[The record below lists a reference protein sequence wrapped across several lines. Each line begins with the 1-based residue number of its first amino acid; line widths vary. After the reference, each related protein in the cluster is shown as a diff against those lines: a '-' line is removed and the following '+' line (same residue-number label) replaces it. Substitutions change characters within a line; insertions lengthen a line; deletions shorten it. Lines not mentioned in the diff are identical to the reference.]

1 MSDIRYCGTDLGSIV
16 TMLTGKQING
26 VHLDP
31 DLRYESR
38 PRKDGWLPMFGQTDT
53 AQTHLEKNGVGVGDV
68 FLFFGWFRQ
77 TAWES
82 NVLKYASGAEDVH
95 VIFGWLQIGEIFKP
109 SREKS
114 RIPEWACEHPH
125 VSGADVRE
133 ENNTLYV
140 ASPRLNLPGLEKA
153 LPGGGAFPR
162 LAPALRLTAHGH
174 TRSIW
179 LLPAWFYPCEGRLAL
194 SCHSKPTRWSR
205 DSTGVLLESV
215 GRGQEF
221 VLDCGHYPESF
232 AWLKDIFANA

>member
-16 TMLTGKQING
+16 SMLTGKQING

-38 PRKDGWLPMFGQTDT
+38 PRKDGWLPMFGQTGG
-53 AQTHLEKNGVGVGDV
+53 AQAHLEKQGVRDGDV

-77 TAWES
+77 TVRKS
-82 NVLKYASGAEDVH
+82 SVLQYDRRGEDVH
-95 VIFGWLQIGEIFKP
+95 AIFGWLQIGRIFKP

-125 VSGADVRE
+125 VSGADGRK

-140 ASPRLNLPGLEKA
+140 ASPRLTMPGLKRA
-153 LPGGGAFPR
+153 LPGGGAFPK
-162 LAPALRLTAHGH
+162 LSPALRLTVHGY
-174 TRSIW
+174 TRSTW
-179 LLPAWFYPCEGRLAL
+179 RLPAWFYPSAGRPAL

-205 DSTGVLLESV
+205 DSTGVLLKSV
-215 GRGQEF
+215 ARGQEF
-221 VLDCGHYPESF
+221 VLDCEHYPKSL
-232 AWLKDIFANA
+232 AWLRDIFANA